1 MKPVDPNRA
10 HGCRQPSFRW
20 RPEHTNPGVAGNA
33 CSVQH
38 EDLAARDVLLRPPE
52 QKRSTTLRMNCRRH
66 FIDVSQVSQYWR
78 LLLVG

>member
-20 RPEHTNPGVAGNA
+20 RPEHTNRGAAGNA

-38 EDLAARDVLLRPPE
+38 ENLAAQDVLLWPPE
-52 QKRSTTLRMNCRRH
+52 QKRSITLRMNYRRH
-66 FIDVSQVSQYWR
+66 VIDVSQVSQCWR